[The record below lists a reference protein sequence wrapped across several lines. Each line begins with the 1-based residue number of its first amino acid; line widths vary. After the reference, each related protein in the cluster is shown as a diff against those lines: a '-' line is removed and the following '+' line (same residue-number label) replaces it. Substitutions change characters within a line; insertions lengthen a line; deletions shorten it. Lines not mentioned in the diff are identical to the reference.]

1 MVISYRFGLSH
12 KPFSFQLRGNSNSE
26 SGRVSMSSQLTT
38 ESRGMPHGIHTVDS
52 RSERLTTDNYS
63 NGE

>member
-1 MVISYRFGLSH
+1 MVISYRFGLFH
-12 KPFSFQLRGNSNSE
+12 KPFSFQYGL
-26 SGRVSMSSQLTT
+26 
-38 ESRGMPHGIHTVDS
+38 HTVDS